1 MYNTV
6 EQAAQAWDRVS
17 WVYRR
22 QLSHLNFPHLVHEYD
37 SEQSQATVRQLMGAR
52 MALYKPRGKAAEKAK
67 EEAAKAAAVMATGGL
82 AGVGIP
88 GAEGP
93 WAGGGSQTTSGA
105 GLVAGGAEGGVTS
118 KKVCTGAGLL
128 HDCAAAKATPADGT
142 LFVHLSDQH
151 CCNLSVALSGDVA
164 CVCCTW

>member
-67 EEAAKAAAVMATGGL
+67 EEAAKAAAAMAVGGL
-82 AGVGIP
+82 AGLGLP
-88 GAEGP
+88 GAEGA
-93 WAGGGSQTTSGA
+93 WGGGGSQTTSGA
-105 GLVAGGAEGGVTS
+105 GMVGGAAEGGVTS
-118 KKVCTGAGLL
+118 KKVCSVCWSYHITRESTTALASPQL
-128 HDCAAAKATPADGT
+128 H
-142 LFVHLSDQH
+142 V
-151 CCNLSVALSGDVA
+151 NLQL
-164 CVCCTW
+164 